1 MICTGR
7 ILRDAPFLV
16 GFYPETGAFRTGK
29 GESMTETAGPERG
42 VSGTDFQRKNIVG
55 ILPCDLMGLLIGV
68 F

>member
-29 GESMTETAGPERG
+29 GGIMTEMAGLEKG

-55 ILPCDLMGLLIGV
+55 ILLCDLMGFLIGV